1 MQQFIDRIR
10 DAIASSTGLP
20 ADEVRIENPRDTK
33 LGDLA
38 FPCFVLAK
46 SLKQAPPKI
55 AAELAEK
62 LAAELPGIEVLPTG
76 PYLNFRIARPALAAS
91 IVGEIAEQKERYGA
105 SAIGEGKTVVLDFSS
120 PNIAKPMHV
129 GHLRSTIIGAAIQRI
144 LDIQGFRTVGINHIG
159 DWGSQFGKLVAAISR
174 WGDEFDLEGQPIQAL
189 LDLYARYHDE
199 EKEDPSLTE
208 EARAAFRELESGV
221 DGEVRKTWRWLT
233 EISLKEFDRVYKR
246 LGVSFDHV
254 RGEAY
259 YEPFLDE
266 TVERVVQSGVTEESE
281 GALIVRLDEIHKNM
295 APCLLRKTD
304 GTTLYATR
312 DLAAVFQRWE
322 EFAFER
328 CLYVVGSDQ
337 RLHFRQLKTVLSRM
351 GLEWEPRMEHVD
363 FGMLRLP
370 EGKLSTRNKRVVFL
384 DDLLDAAVDR
394 VRAILEEREAPLNDP
409 EAVAEAVG
417 VGAVVFNDLKKER
430 SKDVLFDWEQVL
442 AFEGETGP
450 YAQYTHARLAS
461 ILRKA
466 EPRGLVPTE
475 GSAVAELPAEAVED
489 AAGILLLLGRF
500 PAVIRSAGAHA
511 EPSEV
516 TVYVLELCRAT
527 NSWLAANKVLGEDAE
542 VSGFRLALVRA
553 CKIVIGNGLRLLGVA
568 APEEM

>member
-1 MQQFIDRIR
+1 MQEFIDRIR
-10 DAIASSTGLP
+10 DAVATATALP
-20 ADEVRIENPRDTK
+20 ADDIKIENPRDSK

-62 LAAELPGIEVLPTG
+62 LTQALPGIAVLPTG
-76 PYLNFRIARPALAAS
+76 PYLNFRIERPALAAS
-91 IVGEIAEQKERYGA
+91 VVGEVTTKVEGYGS
-105 SAIGEGKTVVLDFSS
+105 SAIGAGKTIVIDFSS

-129 GHLRSTIIGAAIQRI
+129 GHLRSTIIGASIQRI
-144 LDIQGFRTVGINHIG
+144 LNLQGYRTVGINHIG
-159 DWGSQFGKLVAAISR
+159 DWGSQFGKLVAALGR
-174 WGDEFDLEGQPIQAL
+174 WREEVDLEGQPIQAL

-199 EKEDPSLTE
+199 EEKDPALAE
-208 EARAAFRELESGV
+208 EAAAAFRELESGV

-233 EISLKEFDRVYKR
+233 EISLKEFDRVYGR
-246 LGVSFDHV
+246 LGVGFDFV

-259 YEPFLDE
+259 YEPYLE
-266 TVERVVQSGVTEESE
+266 QTVERIRESGVTEESE

-312 DLAAVFQRWE
+312 DLAAVFQRWD

-328 CLYVVGSDQ
+328 ALYVVGSDQ
-337 RLHFRQLKTVLSRM
+337 RLHFRQLKTVLHRM
-351 GLEWEPRMEHVD
+351 ELDWEPRVEHVD

-370 EGKLSTRNKRVVFL
+370 EGKLSTRRKRVVFL
-384 DDLLDAAVDR
+384 DDLLDAAVER
-394 VRAILEEREAPLNDP
+394 VRSILVEREVQVSDP
-409 EAVAEAVG
+409 EGVAEAVG
-417 VGAVVFNDLKKER
+417 VGAVVFHDLKKER
-430 SKDVLFDWEQVL
+430 AKDVLFDWDQIL

-450 YAQYTHARLAS
+450 YVQYTHARLAS

-466 EPRGLVPTE
+466 GERELEP
-475 GSAVAELPAEAVED
+475 GSVAELTAISADSVED
-489 AAGILLLLGRF
+489 AAPILLLMGRF
-500 PAVIRSAGAHA
+500 PAVVRSAGDHA
-511 EPSEV
+511 EPSEIS
-516 TVYVLELCRAT
+516 VYVLELCRAV
-527 NSWLAANKVLGEDAE
+527 NSWLAANKVLGDD
-542 VSGFRLALVRA
+542 VQLTRFRLALVRA
-553 CKIVIGNGLRLLGVA
+553 CKIVIANGLRLLGVA